1 MVDTPEKLR
10 AICLRKFSSLLKF
23 DQYRWKKQI
32 EEQVERFYHEQH
44 PHSPEN
50 RLTTHQPRRR
60 HHRTESSE
68 EDFANQ
74 SINHHGYF
82 IEYFLHGHCPLNS
95 LLTEHLA
102 NYLITQDQMNDFT
115 FSLFSS
121 SVTCLKRFVINV
133 KYLTRLQLHLLNE
146 HSNLTELE
154 ILFKDSNPHRSPE
167 SFYQHLCPSVNS
179 SFEDI
184 YSIYASLI
192 FRQKYSR
199 PRANSR
205 KTSTTTTTENI
216 FEHLPNSSDE
226 FSHHRL
232 LNGIFTNLH
241 PATIDR
247 LKSLSLSHYKFFIA
261 SQISA
266 ARKYSLADMVPTAI
280 S

>member
-1 MVDTPEKLR
+1 MMDNPEKLR
-10 AICLRKFSSLLKF
+10 AICLRRFSSLLKF

-44 PHSPEN
+44 PRSPEN
-50 RLTTHQPRRR
+50 PPQRR

-68 EDFANQ
+68 VDYTD
-74 SINHHGYF
+74 HHGYF
-82 IEYFLHGHCPLNS
+82 IEYFLRGHCPLNS

-102 NYLITQDQMNDFT
+102 NYFISQDQMNDFT
-115 FSLFSS
+115 FTLFSS
-121 SVTCLKRFVINV
+121 SVTCLKRFIINV
-133 KYLTRLQLHLLNE
+133 KYLTRLQLHLLHE
-146 HSNLTELE
+146 HSNLIELE

-167 SFYQHLCPSVNS
+167 SFYQHLCPSINS
-179 SFEDI
+179 SFEEI
-184 YSIYASLI
+184 YSIYASFI
-192 FRQKYSR
+192 FHHKY
-199 PRANSR
+199 AHSR
-205 KTSTTTTTENI
+205 KTSTTTSENV

-232 LNGIFTNLH
+232 LNAIFNHLH
-241 PATIDR
+241 PMTIDR

-261 SQISA
+261 SQTSA

>member
-1 MVDTPEKLR
+1 MDSPEKLR
-10 AICLRKFSSLLKF
+10 AICLRRFSSLLKS

-32 EEQVERFYHEQH
+32 EEQMERFYHEQH
-44 PHSPEN
+44 PRSPED
-50 RLTTHQPRRR
+50 QPRRR

-74 SINHHGYF
+74 SIDHHGYF

-121 SVTCLKRFVINV
+121 SVTCLKRFIINV

-146 HSNLTELE
+146 HSNLIELE
-154 ILFKDSNPHRSPE
+154 LLFKDSNSHRSPE
-167 SFYQHLCPSVNS
+167 SFYQHLCPSINS

-184 YSIYASLI
+184 YSIYASVI
-192 FRQKYSR
+192 FHQKYSR
-199 PRANSR
+199 KKS
-205 KTSTTTTTENI
+205 TTTENI

-232 LNGIFTNLH
+232 LNGILNNLH
-241 PATIDR
+241 PVTVDR

-261 SQISA
+261 SQTSA